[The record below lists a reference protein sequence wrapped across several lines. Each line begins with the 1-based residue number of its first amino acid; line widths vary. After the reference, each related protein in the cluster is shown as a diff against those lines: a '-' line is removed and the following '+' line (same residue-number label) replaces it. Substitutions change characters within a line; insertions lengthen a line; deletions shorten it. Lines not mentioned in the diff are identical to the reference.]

1 MKYTIK
7 SFIASDGE
15 RFSQLYEA
23 EAPGFPLFYP
33 TAFITR
39 HIRSNSTHETQKAYL
54 SAIRLVCEWESKNNI
69 DLALSFHKRKF
80 LSAAQIDDL
89 ANHLRSKKS
98 KAKGSVISSA
108 KFNIYLA
115 YAEKYIRWLAQE
127 VITEK
132 NSTNVKLAINEQSEA
147 LKGKKRRKAG
157 SKSANQRRILAEN
170 LNEGARRQLLEL
182 FVAPFQLTQNP
193 QDHGA
198 RLRNIVMLRVL
209 YDTGMRS
216 GELLG
221 LKLINFIEASGGDS
235 AYLDIERNHHDKFD
249 TRTNQPVAKTL
260 GRRLPITEELEAQ
273 IKEYRDNWRA
283 EINGVDFSGE
293 NFLFV
298 VHRGGRN
305 QGRALTKSALD
316 CGLAHLKNIFPALKS
331 VHPHLLRHDWNYRFS
346 ETAEAMNLS
355 DEEERTHREQLMGWI
370 TGSNMSKIYNQRHI
384 QEKSHEIG
392 LKVASDTARPKR

>member
-283 EINGVDFSGE
+283 EINGS
-293 NFLFV
+293 
-298 VHRGGRN
+298 
-305 QGRALTKSALD
+305 S
-316 CGLAHLKNIFPALKS
+316 HLR
-331 VHPHLLRHDWNYRFS
+331 V
-346 ETAEAMNLS
+346 
-355 DEEERTHREQLMGWI
+355 
-370 TGSNMSKIYNQRHI
+370 
-384 QEKSHEIG
+384 
-392 LKVASDTARPKR
+392 

>member
-147 LKGKKRRKAG
+147 LK
-157 SKSANQRRILAEN
+157 
-170 LNEGARRQLLEL
+170 
-182 FVAPFQLTQNP
+182 
-193 QDHGA
+193 
-198 RLRNIVMLRVL
+198 
-209 YDTGMRS
+209 
-216 GELLG
+216 
-221 LKLINFIEASGGDS
+221 
-235 AYLDIERNHHDKFD
+235 
-249 TRTNQPVAKTL
+249 
-260 GRRLPITEELEAQ
+260 
-273 IKEYRDNWRA
+273 
-283 EINGVDFSGE
+283 
-293 NFLFV
+293 
-298 VHRGGRN
+298 
-305 QGRALTKSALD
+305 
-316 CGLAHLKNIFPALKS
+316 
-331 VHPHLLRHDWNYRFS
+331 
-346 ETAEAMNLS
+346 
-355 DEEERTHREQLMGWI
+355 
-370 TGSNMSKIYNQRHI
+370 
-384 QEKSHEIG
+384 
-392 LKVASDTARPKR
+392 